1 MEEQEAESGFV
12 ELSDYSSAEDTPM
25 YRPSDEE
32 THLASELF
40 CCHDIPS
47 LHSSLPFPSPSGT
60 FSLLLCQHTS
70 KYRKVEWFMES
81 VLITLPYLVKKVAKH
96 QQTQLCGLDP
106 FSWYCVP
113 DIYYNE
119 RTGDCGPISIK
130 SFEMNAHGDHAPPHV
145 WVNRRPS

>member
-1 MEEQEAESGFV
+1 
-12 ELSDYSSAEDTPM
+12 M
-25 YRPSDEE
+25 YVD
-32 THLASELF
+32 
-40 CCHDIPS
+40 
-47 LHSSLPFPSPSGT
+47 
-60 FSLLLCQHTS
+60 
-70 KYRKVEWFMES
+70 RKVEWFMEF

-130 SFEMNAHGDHAPPHV
+130 SFEMNAHGDLAPPHV